1 MRDPKLDENHYILS
15 PLPRVSARWARA
27 GECHFWVIRV
37 ALGTLAER
45 RSSPNSDQT
54 GDPPGQ
60 SKGASSGRTDSHY
73 RTSAE
78 PRGALLPQLDDDL
91 SRSRWHGRGM
101 VVNDQPT
108 LTVLDVGEAVARGRA
123 QLIERQRTSNAAR
136 RSFSVSEPA

>member
-37 ALGTLAER
+37 ALDTLAER

-60 SKGASSGRTDSHY
+60 SKSASSGRTDSHY

-78 PRGALLPQLDDDL
+78 PRGALLPQLDDLATYLGVDGMAEEWW
-91 SRSRWHGRGM
+91 SQRS
-101 VVNDQPT
+101 PF
-108 LTVLDVGEAVARGRA
+108 LT
-123 QLIERQRTSNAAR
+123 
-136 RSFSVSEPA
+136 